1 MLYTKNSDIISLLS
15 FYPPMFDQ
23 SIRKNKTGCTTCCQ
37 YSSKDGSADRYPV
50 SRTLCSSW
58 KILHMG
64 ITSISLPR
72 ADLSNPA
79 GNPGKGAFP
88 PCLHARREGN
98 SLFLFRGRSLGCTL
112 SKVANF
118 PFQNMRNT
126 LSFVTSG
133 ERANQ
138 RLLLVPR
145 PQFRLRPLGVSLVI
159 GVSLWVM
166 IGGLKLALFLG
177 RYINVLF
184 SFEEVI
190 FVVGIS
196 TLTAFIFKLV
206 QLFLC

>member
-1 MLYTKNSDIISLLS
+1 
-15 FYPPMFDQ
+15 
-23 SIRKNKTGCTTCCQ
+23 
-37 YSSKDGSADRYPV
+37 
-50 SRTLCSSW
+50 
-58 KILHMG
+58 
-64 ITSISLPR
+64 
-72 ADLSNPA
+72 
-79 GNPGKGAFP
+79 
-88 PCLHARREGN
+88 
-98 SLFLFRGRSLGCTL
+98 
-112 SKVANF
+112 
-118 PFQNMRNT
+118 MRNT

-145 PQFRLRPLGVSLVI
+145 PQFRLRPLGVSLVV